1 VSRFWTLAGAFTAT
15 AATLAL
21 ALALGTWGFDFR
33 RYSQHEGRLK
43 RVLQQEPTMARLTAG
58 LAEEGTVVWAS
69 PASADER
76 EKTVA
81 AHGGDRTAEIRE
93 KERRWGHL
101 TVYRASDMLYFVFFD
116 DDQVMRDF
124 TCVGD

>member
-1 VSRFWTLAGAFTAT
+1 MSRFWILAGAFTVT

-33 RYSQHEGRLK
+33 RYSQHEGRLR

-58 LAEEGTVVWAS
+58 LAEEGTVVLAS
-69 PASADER
+69 PASPEER
-76 EKTVA
+76 EKAVA
-81 AHGGDRTAEIRE
+81 AHGGERAAEIRE
-93 KERRWGHL
+93 KAERWAHL

-116 DDQVMRDF
+116 DEQVMRDF

>member
-1 VSRFWTLAGAFTAT
+1 MSRFWILAGAFAAT

-43 RVLQQEPTMARLTAG
+43 RVLQQEPTRARLTAG
-58 LAEEGTVVWAS
+58 LAEEGTVVLAS
-69 PASADER
+69 PTSPGEQ
-76 EKTVA
+76 EKTMA
-81 AHGGDRTAEIRE
+81 AHGGDRAAEIRE
-93 KERRWGHL
+93 KAGRWGHL